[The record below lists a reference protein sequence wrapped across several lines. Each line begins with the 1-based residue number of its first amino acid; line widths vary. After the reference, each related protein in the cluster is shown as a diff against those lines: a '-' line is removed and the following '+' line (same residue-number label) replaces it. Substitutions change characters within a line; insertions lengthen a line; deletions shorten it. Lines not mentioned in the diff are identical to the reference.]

1 MRSFLNLL
9 ILMMLISPINS
20 FCQNTNSYN
29 IDVILSSEDK
39 TLIIN
44 QVMKFKNTSNISIK
58 EIVLEDWANS
68 YVNNRTRLAKRI
80 SDEYSRSF
88 TFAKKKQ
95 RGSTLIKSIAS
106 DNIESWSVSKKTSDI
121 INVYL
126 KKELKKGESIEI
138 EINYIVKLPDSKF
151 TGYGFDNNNNFYL
164 KNWLIVFSN
173 ISKLNWSSQSNLNL
187 NDQSLKKSSYKL
199 KMSFDKSYNLFTN
212 LSVNK
217 TEILIDKKNVYLSG
231 YDINNV
237 KIDLLIDKTYTNF
250 QNFNNEIE
258 TDIFKTSS
266 LEEAEIKIKRVNNF
280 IKDYFN
286 DKSDLKLLVAQSDY
300 DSNPFYGLNQLPS
313 FISPFSDEFLEEIV
327 FLKSFI
333 VNYLNQKLNLNRR
346 ESHWIYTGLEIFIIN
361 KYINDYYPKV
371 RFIGK
376 LSGISFLKNYEIS
389 KMNFNDLFLNYSEYV
404 QRLNLHQSDDQSS
417 EYLTRINHD
426 IASPYHSGVGLIY
439 IENLI
444 GEKDFKDLIEKI
456 NTIYSR
462 EELNNLFLS
471 YNNKDLSWFIEDY
484 IGNRQSLDL
493 RLRKI
498 NANEIKVEEK
508 NNISIPYSI
517 GYLKND
523 TLIQNIDFDEYTKI
537 KIPNFDFD
545 YIIINPKVS
554 LPELKKSNN
563 WMYNKSN
570 LNLKPLKLKFIG
582 DLENPR
588 FKTLYLRPEV
598 TYNLY
603 DGISPGFNLLN
614 KGLKNKLFSYE
625 LFTQY
630 ASKEET
636 LVGSLNLRYQLNNE
650 LKDNFSTIFNLSYTS
665 NHYKENLRYQ
675 VFSPSVRIN
684 FRDNKN
690 LRSKVKKS
698 LSLSLYS
705 VNKDTN
711 IQNNNLLDKYSIY
724 NLGYYYSD
732 IGIIKYM
739 KSSVNTEFSD
749 NFGKINLVFDFR
761 RLLKSNRQ
769 LQARIYLGKFFW
781 NNDQFDNF
789 NYNLGRSGGYLFLN
803 NYLGRSEST
812 GLLSQQFIM
821 AGGGFKSF
829 FKDPTTNNFMLA
841 SNLNIGIWKWIEGY
855 LDMGML
861 KDTNEDSRY
870 FYGTGLRLN
879 LLPDF
884 FELYFPISSS
894 NGFEL
899 NDYRYKNKI
908 RFIVSYNLE
917 SLGKLFS
924 RRWL

>member
-286 DKSDLKLLVAQSDY
+286 DKSDLKLLVPQSDY

-444 GEKDFKDLIEKI
+444 GEKDFKNLIEKI

-537 KIPNFDFD
+537 KIPNFEFD

-614 KGLKNKLFSYE
+614 KGLKNKPFNYE

-636 LVGSLNLRYQLNNE
+636 LVGSLNLRYQLNSE

>member
-29 IDVILSSEDK
+29 IDVTLSSEDK

-286 DKSDLKLLVAQSDY
+286 DKSDLKLLVPQSDY

-444 GEKDFKDLIEKI
+444 GEKDFKNLIEKI

-537 KIPNFDFD
+537 KIPNFEFD

-614 KGLKNKLFSYE
+614 KGLKNKLFNYE

-665 NHYKENLRYQ
+665 NHYEENLRYQ

-698 LSLSLYS
+698 LSLSLFS

-732 IGIIKYM
+732 IGIIKYL
-739 KSSVNTEFSD
+739 KSSVNTEFSN

-861 KDTNEDSRY
+861 KDTNEDFRY

>member
-286 DKSDLKLLVAQSDY
+286 DKSDLKLLVPQSDY

-444 GEKDFKDLIEKI
+444 GEKDFKNLIEKI

-471 YNNKDLSWFIEDY
+471 YNDKDLSWFIEDY

-614 KGLKNKLFSYE
+614 KGLKNKLFNYE

-698 LSLSLYS
+698 LSLSLFS

-732 IGIIKYM
+732 IGIIKYL
-739 KSSVNTEFSD
+739 KSSVNTEFSN

-861 KDTNEDSRY
+861 KDTNEDFRY

>member
-1 MRSFLNLL
+1 
-9 ILMMLISPINS
+9 MMLISPINS

-39 TLIIN
+39 TLFIN

-95 RGSTLIKSIAS
+95 RGSTLIKSITS

-126 KKELKKGESIEI
+126 KKELKRGESIEI

-173 ISKLNWSSQSNLNL
+173 ISKHNWSSQSNLNL

-286 DKSDLKLLVAQSDY
+286 DKSDLKLLVPQSDY

-346 ESHWIYTGLEIFIIN
+346 ESHWIYKGLEIFIIN

-444 GEKDFKDLIEKI
+444 GEKDFKNLIEKI

-471 YNNKDLSWFIEDY
+471 YNDKDLSWFIEDY

-498 NANEIKVEEK
+498 NRNEIKVEEK

-523 TLIQNIDFDEYTKI
+523 TIIQNIDFDEYTKI
-537 KIPNFDFD
+537 KIPNFEFD

-614 KGLKNKLFSYE
+614 KGLKNKLFNYE

-665 NHYKENLRYQ
+665 NHYEENLRYQ

-698 LSLSLYS
+698 LLLSLYS

-732 IGIIKYM
+732 IGIIKYL
-739 KSSVNTEFSD
+739 KSSVNTEFSN

>member
-1 MRSFLNLL
+1 
-9 ILMMLISPINS
+9 MMLISPINS

-138 EINYIVKLPDSKF
+138 KINYIVKLPDSKF

-286 DKSDLKLLVAQSDY
+286 DKSDLKLLVPQSDY

-444 GEKDFKDLIEKI
+444 GEKDFKNLIEKI

-471 YNNKDLSWFIEDY
+471 YNKKDLSWFIEDY

-614 KGLKNKLFSYE
+614 KGLKNKLFNYE

-636 LVGSLNLRYQLNNE
+636 LVGSLNLRYQLNSE

-732 IGIIKYM
+732 IGIIKYL
-739 KSSVNTEFSD
+739 KSSVNTEFSN

-861 KDTNEDSRY
+861 KDTNEDFRY

>member
-1 MRSFLNLL
+1 
-9 ILMMLISPINS
+9 MMLISPINS

-29 IDVILSSEDK
+29 IDATLSSEDK

-126 KKELKKGESIEI
+126 KKELKRGESIEI

-286 DKSDLKLLVAQSDY
+286 DKSDLKLLVPQSDY

-444 GEKDFKDLIEKI
+444 GEKDFKNLIEKI

-471 YNNKDLSWFIEDY
+471 YNDKDLSWFIEDY

-508 NNISIPYSI
+508 NDISIPYSI

-537 KIPNFDFD
+537 KIPNFEFD

-588 FKTLYLRPEV
+588 FKTLYLRPEL

-614 KGLKNKLFSYE
+614 KGLKNKPFNYE

-698 LSLSLYS
+698 LSLSLFS

-732 IGIIKYM
+732 IGIIKYL
-739 KSSVNTEFSD
+739 KSSVNTEFSN

-861 KDTNEDSRY
+861 KDTNEDFRY

>member
-29 IDVILSSEDK
+29 IDVTLSSEDK

-199 KMSFDKSYNLFTN
+199 KMSFDKSYDLFTN

-286 DKSDLKLLVAQSDY
+286 DKSDLKLLVPQSDY

-444 GEKDFKDLIEKI
+444 GEKDFKNLIEKI

-614 KGLKNKLFSYE
+614 KGLKNKPFNYE

-732 IGIIKYM
+732 IGIIKYL
-739 KSSVNTEFSD
+739 KSSVNTEFSN

-861 KDTNEDSRY
+861 KDTNEDFRY

>member
-1 MRSFLNLL
+1 
-9 ILMMLISPINS
+9 MMLISPINS

-29 IDVILSSEDK
+29 IDVILSPEDK

-138 EINYIVKLPDSKF
+138 KINYIVKLPDSKF

-199 KMSFDKSYNLFTN
+199 KMSFDKSYDLFTN

-286 DKSDLKLLVAQSDY
+286 DKSDLKLLVPQSDY

-444 GEKDFKDLIEKI
+444 GEKDFKNLIEKI
-456 NTIYSR
+456 TTIYSR

-471 YNNKDLSWFIEDY
+471 YNKKDLSWFIEDY

-614 KGLKNKLFSYE
+614 KGLKNKLFNYE

-636 LVGSLNLRYQLNNE
+636 LVGSLNLRYQLNSE

-732 IGIIKYM
+732 IGIIKYL
-739 KSSVNTEFSD
+739 KSSVNTEFSN

-861 KDTNEDSRY
+861 KDTNEDFRY